1 MFRIV
6 RPTNSRR
13 TQGAVPRA
21 ALRFALGYLIMPLWG
36 WDRWSIAMIC
46 KRVTAPFYKKNEIQ
60 RMRRP
65 FLGSMDTAVGGASYN
80 QLALV
85 VNALA
90 AAAPY

>member
-1 MFRIV
+1 MLYPGR
-6 RPTNSRR
+6 
-13 TQGAVPRA
+13 
-21 ALRFALGYLIMPLWG
+21 RFALPWAISLCPFGAG
-36 WDRWSIAMIC
+36 DRWSIAVIC